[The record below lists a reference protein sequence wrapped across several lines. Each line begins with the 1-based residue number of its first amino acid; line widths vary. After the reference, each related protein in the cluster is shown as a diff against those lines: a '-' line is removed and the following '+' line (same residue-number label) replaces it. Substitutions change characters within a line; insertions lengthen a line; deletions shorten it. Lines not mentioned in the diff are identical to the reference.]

1 MYARSQIVSVV
12 FSVVLAKVAKKLAV
26 SCNCLRARVDLDD
39 QNLMNRICV
48 CWCVGGFLFSSVGF
62 RLFYVYVLN

>member
-1 MYARSQIVSVV
+1 LQKR
-12 FSVVLAKVAKKLAV
+12 
-26 SCNCLRARVDLDD
+26 LRARVSLGD

-48 CWCVGGFLFSSVGF
+48 CWCVWGFLCVGF